1 MAGPKMMNM
10 NFAVLEFD
18 KIINRSAFLAVVQC
32 IYENIYV

>member
-1 MAGPKMMNM
+1 MAGAKMM